1 MNKLSERQRTEID
14 KLGSMAETDIDT
26 SDIPEK
32 THWEEAVM
40 AKFYRPI
47 KRQVSIRLDA
57 DMLEWFKVQGGKYQ
71 THINQVL
78 RNYMEANQVRNK
90 HVES

>member
-1 MNKLSERQRTEID
+1 
-14 KLGSMAETDIDT
+14 MAETDIDT
-26 SDIPEK
+26 SDIPEM

-40 AKFYRPI
+40 GKFYRPI
-47 KRQVSIRLDA
+47 KKQVSIRLDA

-90 HVES
+90 HVEP

>member
-1 MNKLSERQRTEID
+1 M
-14 KLGSMAETDIDT
+14 G
-26 SDIPEK
+26 
-32 THWEEAVM
+32 
-40 AKFYRPI
+40 KFYRPV
-47 KRQVSIRLDA
+47 KKQVSIRLDA
-57 DMLEWFKVQGGKYQ
+57 DMLEWFKVRGGKYQ